1 MTLLVK
7 DEKTD
12 INEVYLMTIKFSS
25 NSYQYKGV
33 KRANRYST
41 KGFIMGEEEFHEKGR
56 GGGYSGSWGGGGP
69 IEIGGLQTSV
79 LYYHPGSNMY

>member
-56 GGGYSGSWGGGGP
+56 GGGGIAEVGGGTYRDRWITNLCP
-69 IEIGGLQTSV
+69 LLS
-79 LYYHPGSNMY
+79 PW

>member
-41 KGFIMGEEEFHEKGR
+41 KGFIMGEEEFHEKGG
-56 GGGYSGSWGGGGP
+56 GGGYSGSWGGD
-69 IEIGGLQTSV
+69 L
-79 LYYHPGSNMY
+79 

>member
-41 KGFIMGEEEFHEKGR
+41 KGFIMGEEEFHEKG
-56 GGGYSGSWGGGGP
+56 GGGIAEVGGGP

>member
-41 KGFIMGEEEFHEKGR
+41 KGFIMGEEEFHEKG
-56 GGGYSGSWGGGGP
+56 GGYSGSWGGD
-69 IEIGGLQTSV
+69 L
-79 LYYHPGSNMY
+79 

>member
-56 GGGYSGSWGGGGP
+56 GGGGYSGSWGGGTYRDRWFTNLCP
-69 IEIGGLQTSV
+69 LLS
-79 LYYHPGSNMY
+79 PW